1 MRPEGMRLE
10 GMRLAG
16 MQLEEMRP
24 AGMQPGAMQHRSHV
38 SHTHATH
45 ISHIHGHGH
54 SHSHNHTTLEAAVHI
69 RSREIQGDATVANVT
84 GDTVDWNKLEA
95 WSVISTDGDLCS
107 LLNT

>member
-1 MRPEGMRLE
+1 MRPVEMRPEGMRLE
-10 GMRLAG
+10 EMRLAG

-24 AGMQPGAMQHRSHV
+24 AGMQPGAMQHGSHV

-45 ISHIHGHGH
+45 ISH
-54 SHSHNHTTLEAAVHI
+54 SHSHTTLEVAVNI

-84 GDTVDWNKLEA
+84 GDTVDWNKFEA
-95 WSVISTDGDLCS
+95 WSVISSDGDLCS